1 MTAGGVGGVRCYIC
15 KNAVILKEFQS
26 ALDLLYNRVRTLV
39 WFGLV
44 LWWLAHF
51 STIFQLCRGGQFYWW
66 TKLEDPEKTTELLE
80 HNIFKSIDMF

>member
-1 MTAGGVGGVRCYIC
+1 
-15 KNAVILKEFQS
+15 
-26 ALDLLYNRVRTLV
+26 LV

-51 STIFQLCRGGQFYWW
+51 STIFQLCRGGQLYWW